1 MHKHTYTYI
10 NLNILIVETVATPR
24 ATQEHPDLE
33 KKSEFFFS

>member
-10 NLNILIVETVATPR
+10 NLNILIVEIVATPR